1 MKRGLLTL
9 NREPAQVPFFFAF
22 SALKKSRLF
31 LAFSRLGARAMNSIQ
46 QHLARALIHTNNT
59 QHTLPI
65 HTNNRVCP
73 NRRYETSLNAQSA
86 LRVELGTVGLS
97 VRVSASYPNRSNLRF
112 ARSQQVFRLGSH
124 LWFSFCAAIQ
134 TLGLLVYLLRLPK
147 NKRRSSRLGL

>member
-9 NREPAQVPFFFAF
+9 NRELAQFPSFFAF

-46 QHLARALIHTNNT
+46 HHLARALIHTNNT

-97 VRVSASYPNRSNLRF
+97 VRVSASYPNRSISGSQGVN
-112 ARSQQVFRLGSH
+112 RSFG
-124 LWFSFCAAIQ
+124 W
-134 TLGLLVYLLRLPK
+134 LLICGFLSAPPYK
-147 NKRRSSRLGL
+147 H